1 MNAGIIDQVIET
13 NGPFRIKTASGDVYE
28 IPHRDFIAFTA
39 RKTTLVVNFERDG
52 KEEIEWIPL
61 LTITSVEAASP
72 KTAV

>member
-52 KEEIEWIPL
+52 KEEIAWIPL

-72 KTAV
+72 KTAA